1 MRAFERGELKI
12 FEERIKLIKSA
23 YSNNITAMVLPEEP
37 RNGNT
42 IFMDIKDI
50 DNDPQNYFRNSI
62 FKLQLPVEL
71 SNTAIMID
79 KTIEAIKDKVTIIDI
94 RKDGVYLSGGK
105 TNKEFEI
112 AKVLEEPIIN
122 RELQKVYQFYD
133 NYEIFNTGF
142 ENNPNVS
149 TKKEI
154 MVENLVERLLNYEVV
169 TIRPNENG
177 FDDFALI
184 VTKKSFPNVKKMNS
198 LSIEWS
204 GNSESEIVTE
214 YIISKFE
221 PNVLFIQALN
231 TLRC

>member
-23 YSNNITAMVLPEEP
+23 YSNNITAIVLPEEP

-42 IFMDIKDI
+42 IFMNIKDI

-71 SNTAIMID
+71 SNTVIMID

-112 AKVLEEPIIN
+112 AKVLEEPITN

-169 TIRPNENG
+169 TIRPDENG

-204 GNSESEIVTE
+204 GNSESEIVTV

>member
-42 IFMDIKDI
+42 IFMNIKDI

-71 SNTAIMID
+71 SNTVIMID
-79 KTIEAIKDKVTIIDI
+79 KTIEAIKDKVTIIDN

-154 MVENLVERLLNYEVV
+154 IVENLVERLLNYEVV
-169 TIRPNENG
+169 TIRPDENG

-204 GNSESEIVTE
+204 GNSESEIVTV

-221 PNVLFIQALN
+221 PNILFLQALN

>member
-37 RNGNT
+37 RNGNS
-42 IFMDIKDI
+42 IFMNIKDI

-71 SNTAIMID
+71 SNTVIMID
-79 KTIEAIKDKVTIIDI
+79 KTIEAIKDKVTIIDN

-112 AKVLEEPIIN
+112 AKALEEPIIN

-133 NYEIFNTGF
+133 NYEIFNTSF

-154 MVENLVERLLNYEVV
+154 IVENLVERLLNYEVV
-169 TIRPNENG
+169 TIRPDENG

-204 GNSESEIVTE
+204 GNSESEIVTV